1 MTKPLPIRS
10 RLSLGEA
17 IEIKQELWDGV
28 ITQSQLALSYLITQ
42 ATVSRIL
49 NGIQW
54 QEAPWPNGEEGAIP
68 ELRRKHIYT
77 ERSVILGVK
86 SLPEPRAD
94 QLVAVAARVAEL
106 DAQEARNRDDEFS
119 RSIRMKPTGVE

>member
-1 MTKPLPIRS
+1 MNNSLPR
-10 RLSLGEA
+10 RAHLSLGEA

-28 ITQSQLALSYLITQ
+28 TTQSQIALSYLITQ

-49 NGIQW
+49 NGFQW
-54 QEAPWPNGEEGAIP
+54 QEAPWPDGSGGPMP
-68 ELRRKHIYT
+68 ESRRGTIYT
-77 ERSVILGVK
+77 ERNIILGAK

-106 DAQEARNRDDEFS
+106 DAQEARDRDDAFVQ
-119 RSIRMKPTGVE
+119 SIRMKPTG